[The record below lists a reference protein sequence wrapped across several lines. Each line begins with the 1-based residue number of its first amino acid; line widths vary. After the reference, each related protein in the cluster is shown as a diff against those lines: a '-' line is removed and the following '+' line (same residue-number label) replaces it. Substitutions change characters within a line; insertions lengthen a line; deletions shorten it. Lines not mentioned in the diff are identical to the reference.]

1 VKNILAPKN
10 LPVLRAFTKQKVLLA
25 FDFDGTLSPIVR
37 DPGAATMRPRTRR
50 LLEQLALRYP
60 CVVISGRARPDVQG
74 KVAGLGLRA
83 VIGNHG
89 METTRPTRA
98 VLRRTA
104 AWHAQLTAALPGI
117 PGLVIE
123 DKGSS
128 LAVHYRRTKS
138 PVTVRR
144 KVRIAVEKLRDV
156 RIVDGKRVV
165 NVMPA
170 DAAHKG
176 TALLAQC
183 KRLRCQAALYLGDDD
198 NDEDAFGVDRR
209 KLRLLGI
216 RVGASRRSRAD
227 YYVPGQSAVDALL
240 AALLAART

>member
-1 VKNILAPKN
+1 VRNILAPKN
-10 LPVLRAFTKQKVLLA
+10 LPVLRAFAQEKVLLA

-37 DPGAATMRPRTRR
+37 DPDAATMRPRTRR
-50 LLEQLALRYP
+50 LMEQLAERYP

-74 KVAGLGLRA
+74 KVDGLRLRA

-89 METTRPTRA
+89 METTRPTAA

-104 AWHAQLTAALPGI
+104 AWHAQLAAALPGI

-128 LAVHYRRTKS
+128 LAVHYRRAKS
-138 PVTVRR
+138 PTTVRR
-144 KVRIAVEKLRDV
+144 KVRAAVELLRGV
-156 RIVDGKRVV
+156 RIVDGKMVV
-165 NVMPA
+165 NVMPT

-176 TALLAQC
+176 TALLGLC
-183 KRLRCQAALYLGDDD
+183 KRLRCPAAIYLGDDD
-198 NDEDAFGVDRR
+198 NDEDAFKLDRS

-216 RVGASRRSRAD
+216 RVGASHRSHAD
-227 YYVPGQSAVDALL
+227 YYVISQASVDTLL
-240 AALLAART
+240 AELLVARA

>member
-74 KVAGLGLRA
+74 KVAGIRLRA

-89 METTRPTRA
+89 MEKARPTRA
-98 VLRRTA
+98 ALRRTA
-104 AWHAQLTAALPGI
+104 DWHAQLEAALPDI

-128 LAVHYRRTKS
+128 LAVHYRRTRS
-138 PVTVRR
+138 PTAVRR
-144 KVRIAVEKLRDV
+144 KVRLAVAALRDV
-156 RIVDGKRVV
+156 RIVDGKMVV

-176 TALLAQC
+176 TALLDQC
-183 KRLRCQAALYLGDDD
+183 KGLRCEAAIYLGDDD
-198 NDEDAFGVDRR
+198 NDEDAFGVDSS
-209 KLRLLGI
+209 KLRLIGV
-216 RVGASRRSRAD
+216 RVGSSRRSRAE
-227 YYVPGQSAVDALL
+227 YYVPGQASVDTLL
-240 AALLAART
+240 AELLDARA